1 MLLHFLL
8 QQFTSKGANL
18 PGLVSTVNVTMLTM
32 VAHTYTP
39 NLGGRGSK
47 IFSMRLSW
55 ESETKLGYVVLLL
68 KKKKK
73 ESHLTP
79 MPKYFASVCVV
90 CLCV

>member
-73 ESHLTP
+73 SP
-79 MPKYFASVCVV
+79 I
-90 CLCV
+90 